1 MADRVYKKIT
11 VTGCSEESYERA
23 IRVAVSKAS
32 ESIRGMAWFEV
43 GEMRGDSG
51 EECEL
56 RETSGTIRA
65 AQEAHKI
72 EPARRGVDSRRREEK
87 NAHGIPHRALRRS

>member
-11 VTGCSEESYERA
+11 VTGCSEESYEKA

-43 GEMRGDSG
+43 GEMRGG
-51 EECEL
+51 I
-56 RETSGTIRA
+56 REGGI
-65 AQEAHKI
+65 I
-72 EPARRGVDSRRREEK
+72 EFQATVEVAFKVD
-87 NAHGIPHRALRRS
+87 